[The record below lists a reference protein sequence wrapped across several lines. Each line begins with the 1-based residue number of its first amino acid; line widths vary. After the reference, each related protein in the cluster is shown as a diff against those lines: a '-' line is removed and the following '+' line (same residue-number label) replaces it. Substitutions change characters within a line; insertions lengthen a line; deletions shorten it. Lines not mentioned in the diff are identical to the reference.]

1 MSVLD
6 PIVGMGG
13 GDCSSENHSYG
24 GGCTVVG
31 GKPMYHSNRKI
42 HKKRNKTLRKYLV
55 NKKRRLF
62 KTLKRSFKHTGLK
75 GKRKR
80 LKKRKLSMKRKLSN
94 KRKLSKKRK
103 STTYKRRRMS
113 GGSVLSPAIF
123 SPSGETATNNNIMD
137 SAQYSIG
144 SNLHGNS
151 AMANPPPV
159 IATNG
164 CSNV

>member
-1 MSVLD
+1 M
-6 PIVGMGG
+6 
-13 GDCSSENHSYG
+13 
-24 GGCTVVG
+24 
-31 GKPMYHSNRKI
+31 
-42 HKKRNKTLRKYLV
+42 RKYLV

-80 LKKRKLSMKRKLSN
+80 LKKRKLS
-94 KRKLSKKRK
+94 KKRK

-113 GGSVLSPAIF
+113 GGSVLSPAVF
-123 SPSGETATNNNIMD
+123 SPSGETAANNIIMD

>member
-6 PIVGMGG
+6 PTLAGVGG
-13 GDCSSENHSYG
+13 GNCGIVDHNG
-24 GGCTVVG
+24 GNNYSVVG

-55 NKKRRLF
+55 NKKRKLF

-75 GKRKR
+75 GKRKK
-80 LKKRKLSMKRKLSN
+80 LK

-113 GGSVLSPAIF
+113 GGSVLSPAVF
-123 SPSGETATNNNIMD
+123 SPSGETASNNIIMD

-144 SNLHGNS
+144 SNLYGNS